1 MKIEK
6 QGGISNTLDANT
18 QAETKAKAQAQTRS
32 RARLQAAPNSANQP
46 VHSATAAEVRA
57 NARTSGSNG
66 GFNLQLNQQ
75 LSSMQATDRY
85 LGDLAEQLSSVKLS
99 ISRQLTSVASNE
111 REAIARGL
119 QQVNILLDERSKRT
133 GQSLDANFNLRLN
146 EPLRS
151 RFSLPGLES
160 IETIKRSGKETLVF
174 TAGRALAEPLAVVFD
189 EAMSDEQ
196 VLRNLNAG
204 LGSAG
209 IRAELDP
216 QGALKFS
223 MPENDWQAIKDQLR
237 IKGEGKLFAA
247 TSAQVNPQ
255 EEGLLG
261 FNPAQAQ
268 VQTQIQ
274 SQESMRELRELL
286 DSVVAALD
294 RIGTLRQQ
302 LSQRQ
307 EDVREF
313 LARQESQDEKQWALN
328 FANAVF
334 NINGRKASSYS
345 AVTQTVIAQAQ
356 LTRFAV
362 VSLLS

>member
-6 QGGISNTLDANT
+6 QTAVSGAFETST
-18 QAETKAKAQAQTRS
+18 QAYSRS
-32 RARLQAAPNSANQP
+32 RLPPAPNGSNAAASGSPANP
-46 VHSATAAEVRA
+46 SRGA
-57 NARTSGSNG
+57 ARTSGANG

-75 LSSMQATDRY
+75 LSSMQAADRY
-85 LGDLAEQLSSVKLS
+85 LGDLVEQLSRLKLS
-99 ISRQLTSVASNE
+99 VSRQLSSPASNE
-111 REAIARGL
+111 REAISESVQR
-119 QQVNILLDERSKRT
+119 VNILLDERSKRT
-133 GQSLDANFNLRLN
+133 GQSLDASFNLRLN

-160 IETIKRSGKETLVF
+160 IESIKQSGKETLVF
-174 TAGRALAEPLAVVFD
+174 TAGRALHEPLAVVLD
-189 EAMSDEQ
+189 DGMGDEQ
-196 VLRNLNAG
+196 VLRSLNAG

-209 IRAELDP
+209 IRAELDA

-223 MPENDWQAIKDQLR
+223 MPEGDWQGLKTQLR

-247 TSAQVNPQ
+247 SAELVNPR
-255 EEGLLG
+255 EDSLLSVDLASSG
-261 FNPAQAQ
+261 QGSA
-268 VQTQIQ
+268 
-274 SQESMRELRELL
+274 RELRHLL

-307 EDVREF
+307 DDVREF

-328 FANAVF
+328 FATAMF
-334 NINGRKASSYS
+334 NLNGRTAASYLTVSRT
-345 AVTQTVIAQAQ
+345 VTAQAH

>member
-6 QGGISNTLDANT
+6 QTAVSGAFETNT
-18 QAETKAKAQAQTRS
+18 QAYSRS
-32 RARLQAAPNSANQP
+32 RLRPAPNGLNQTSQTSHANQAAGS
-46 VHSATAAEVRA
+46 
-57 NARTSGSNG
+57 ARTSSNG

-75 LSSMQATDRY
+75 LSSMQAADRY
-85 LGDLAEQLSSVKLS
+85 LGDLAEQLSSLKLS
-99 ISRQLTSVASNE
+99 ISRQLTSPAVNE
-111 REAIARGL
+111 RETISKGL
-119 QQVNILLDERSKRT
+119 QQVNILLEERSKRT

-160 IETIKRSGKETLVF
+160 IEAIKQSGKETLVF
-174 TAGRALAEPLAVVFD
+174 TAGRALQEPLAVVLD
-189 EAMSDEQ
+189 DAMSDEQ

-209 IRAELDP
+209 IRAELDA

-223 MPENDWQAIKDQLR
+223 MPENDFQALKSQLR
-237 IKGEGKLFAA
+237 VKGEGKLFANLPESV
-247 TSAQVNPQ
+247 TPK
-255 EEGLLG
+255 EDGILG
-261 FNPAQAQ
+261 FDLAA
-268 VQTQIQ
+268 V
-274 SQESMRELRELL
+274 QESAREMRQLL

-307 EDVREF
+307 EDVRQF

-328 FANAVF
+328 FASALF
-334 NINGRKASSYS
+334 NLNGRTAASYLTV
-345 AVTQTVIAQAQ
+345 AQTVTAQAN

>member
-6 QGGISNTLDANT
+6 QTGISNTLDANT
-18 QAETKAKAQAQTRS
+18 QAETKAKAQAQSRS
-32 RARLQAAPNSANQP
+32 RLQSTPGSGSQP
-46 VHSATAAEVRA
+46 VPAATAAEARA
-57 NARTSGSNG
+57 NARASSTNG

-85 LGDLAEQLSSVKLS
+85 LGDLAEQLASVKLS
-99 ISRQLTSVASNE
+99 ISRQISSASSTE

-119 QQVNILLDERSKRT
+119 QQVNTLLDERRKRT

-160 IETIKRSGKETLVF
+160 IDAIKRSGKETLVF

-237 IKGEGKLFAA
+237 VKGEGKLFAA
-247 TSAQVNPQ
+247 ANIQIKPQ

-261 FNPAQAQ
+261 FNPAQP
-268 VQTQIQ
+268 
-274 SQESMRELRELL
+274 QESVRELRELL
-286 DSVVAALD
+286 DSVIAALD

-328 FANAVF
+328 FASAVF

>member
-1 MKIEK
+1 MKIDK
-6 QGGISNTLDANT
+6 QTAVSSALEANS
-18 QAETKAKAQAQTRS
+18 QAYS
-32 RARLQAAPNSANQP
+32 RARLQPAPGRSQTARVDGNAPETRAAAR
-46 VHSATAAEVRA
+46 AT
-57 NARTSGSNG
+57 GSNN
-66 GFNLQLNQQ
+66 GFSLQLNQQ

-85 LGDLAEQLSSVKLS
+85 LGDLAEQLSALKLN
-99 ISRQLTSVASNE
+99 ISRQISSPGSNE

-119 QQVNILLDERSKRT
+119 QQVNTLLDERSKRSA
-133 GQSLDANFNLRLN
+133 QSLDANFNLRLN

-151 RFSLPGLES
+151 RFNLPGLES

-174 TAGRALAEPLAVVFD
+174 TAGRALQEPLAVMLD
-189 EAMSDEQ
+189 DGMSDEQ

-223 MPENDWQAIKDQLR
+223 LPENDWQALKNQLQV
-237 IKGEGKLFAA
+237 KGEGKLFA
-247 TSAQVNPQ
+247 SSPSQLMPR

-261 FNPAQAQ
+261 FDPAQAQ
-268 VQTQIQ
+268 
-274 SQESMRELRELL
+274 ESTRELRQLL
-286 DSVVAALD
+286 DSVIAALD
-294 RIGTLRQQ
+294 RISTLRQQ
-302 LSQRQ
+302 LNQRQ
-307 EDVREF
+307 DDVREF

-328 FANAVF
+328 FASAVF

-345 AVTQTVIAQAQ
+345 VVSQTVIAQAQ

>member
-6 QGGISNTLDANT
+6 QTGISSTLDANS
-18 QAETKAKAQAQTRS
+18 QAQAQARS
-32 RARLQAAPNSANQP
+32 RSRLQPTPDSRTQTAP
-46 VHSATAAEVRA
+46 VATAAEVHA
-57 NARTSGSNG
+57 NARTSGTRG

-99 ISRQLTSVASNE
+99 ISRQLSSASNNE
-111 REAIARGL
+111 REAIARGV

-160 IETIKRSGKETLVF
+160 IEGIKRSGKETLVF

-223 MPENDWQAIKDQLR
+223 MPENDWQAVKDQL
-237 IKGEGKLFAA
+237 IVKGEGKLFAA
-247 TSAQVNPQ
+247 ASAQVKPQ

-268 VQTQIQ
+268 AQ
-274 SQESMRELRELL
+274 SQESARELRELL

-328 FANAVF
+328 FASAVF

>member
-1 MKIEK
+1 MKIDK
-6 QGGISNTLDANT
+6 QTAVSSALEANS
-18 QAETKAKAQAQTRS
+18 QAYSRS
-32 RARLQAAPNSANQP
+32 RLQPAPNGRHQP
-46 VHSATAAEVRA
+46 AQPTQTNDARA
-57 NARTSGSNG
+57 NARTGGTNG

-75 LSSMQATDRY
+75 LSSMQAADRY
-85 LGDLAEQLSSVKLS
+85 LDDLAEQLSALKLN
-99 ISRQLTSVASNE
+99 ISRQLSSPASNE
-111 REAIARGL
+111 REAIARGIH
-119 QQVNILLDERSKRT
+119 QVNNLLDERSKRT
-133 GQSLDANFNLRLN
+133 GHSLDANFNLRLN

-174 TAGRALAEPLAVVFD
+174 TGGRALQEPLAVVLD
-189 EAMSDEQ
+189 DGMSDEQ

-209 IRAELDP
+209 IRAELDQ

-223 MPENDWQAIKDQLR
+223 MPENDWQALKNQLGV
-237 IKGEGKLFAA
+237 KGEGKLF
-247 TSAQVNPQ
+247 SVNASQMQPR

-261 FNPAQAQ
+261 FDPAAA
-268 VQTQIQ
+268 
-274 SQESMRELRELL
+274 QESARDLRQLL
-286 DSVVAALD
+286 DSVIAALD
-294 RIGTLRQQ
+294 RISNLRQQ
-302 LSQRQ
+302 LHQRQ
-307 EDVREF
+307 DDVREF

-328 FANAVF
+328 FASAVF

-345 AVTQTVIAQAQ
+345 VVSQTVIAQAQ

>member
-6 QGGISNTLDANT
+6 QTGVSRPLEANT
-18 QAETKAKAQAQTRS
+18 QAQSQS
-32 RARLQAAPNSANQP
+32 RARVQSAPGGRSQP
-46 VHSATAAEVRA
+46 VQNTATAELQA
-57 NARTSGSNG
+57 NARAGTNG
-66 GFNLQLNQQ
+66 GFNLQLNHQ

-85 LGDLAEQLSSVKLS
+85 LGDLAEQLSGLKLT
-99 ISRQLTSVASNE
+99 ISRQLSSATHNE

-119 QQVNILLDERSKRT
+119 QQVNTLLDERSKRT
-133 GQSLDANFNLRLN
+133 SQSLDANFNLRLN

-160 IETIKRSGKETLVF
+160 LDAIKRSGKETLVF
-174 TAGRALAEPLAVVFD
+174 TAGRALQEPLAVVLD
-189 EAMSDEQ
+189 EAMGDEQ
-196 VLRNLNAG
+196 VLRTFNAG

-209 IRAELDP
+209 IRAELDH

-223 MPENDWQAIKDQLR
+223 MPENDWQALKDQLR
-237 IKGEGKLFAA
+237 VKGEGKLFAA
-247 TSAQVNPQ
+247 AATQVQPT

-261 FNPAQAQ
+261 FDPAQAR
-268 VQTQIQ
+268 
-274 SQESMRELRELL
+274 ESVRDLRQLL

-307 EDVREF
+307 DDVREF
-313 LARQESQDEKQWALN
+313 LARQESQDEKRWALN
-328 FANAVF
+328 FASAVF
-334 NINGRKASSYS
+334 NISGRKASNYS
-345 AVTQTVIAQAQ
+345 AVSQTVIAQAQ

>member
-1 MKIEK
+1 MKIDK
-6 QGGISNTLDANT
+6 QTAVSSALEAN
-18 QAETKAKAQAQTRS
+18 AQAYGRS
-32 RARLQAAPNSANQP
+32 RLQPAPGGRSQP
-46 VHSATAAEVRA
+46 AQNATATEARPGV
-57 NARTSGSNG
+57 RTSGANG

-75 LSSMQATDRY
+75 LSSMQAADRY
-85 LGDLAEQLSSVKLS
+85 LGDLAEHLSSLKLN
-99 ISRQLTSVASNE
+99 ISRQLSAPLSNE
-111 REAIARGL
+111 REAIAKGL
-119 QQVNILLDERSKRT
+119 QQVNGLLEERSKRT
-133 GQSLDANFNLRLN
+133 GQSLDANFNLRLS

-160 IETIKRSGKETLVF
+160 VETIKRSGKETLVF
-174 TAGRALAEPLAVVFD
+174 TGGRALQEPLAVVLD
-189 EAMSDEQ
+189 EGMSDEQ

-209 IRAELDP
+209 IRAELDQ

-223 MPENDWQAIKDQLR
+223 MPEDDWQALKSQLR
-237 IKGEGKLFAA
+237 VKGEGKLFPANSPA
-247 TSAQVNPQ
+247 PVKPQ

-261 FNPAQAQ
+261 FDPASA
-268 VQTQIQ
+268 
-274 SQESMRELRELL
+274 QESARELRQLL

-307 EDVREF
+307 DDVREF

-328 FANAVF
+328 FASAVF
-334 NINGRKASSYS
+334 NVNGRKASSYS
-345 AVTQTVIAQAQ
+345 VVSQTVIAQAQ

>member
-6 QGGISNTLDANT
+6 QTGISNTLDANT
-18 QAETKAKAQAQTRS
+18 QAETKAKAQAQSRS
-32 RARLQAAPNSANQP
+32 RLQSTPGSASQPAPA
-46 VHSATAAEVRA
+46 ATAAEVRA
-57 NARTSGSNG
+57 NARASSTNG

-99 ISRQLTSVASNE
+99 ISRQLTSASTNE

-119 QQVNILLDERSKRT
+119 QQVNTLLDERSKRT

-160 IETIKRSGKETLVF
+160 IDAIKRSGKETLVF

-237 IKGEGKLFAA
+237 VKGEGKLFAA
-247 TSAQVNPQ
+247 ANTQVKPQ

-268 VQTQIQ
+268 AQ
-274 SQESMRELRELL
+274 SPSQPQESVRELRELL
-286 DSVVAALD
+286 DSVIAALD

-328 FANAVF
+328 FASAVF

>member
-1 MKIEK
+1 MKIDK
-6 QGGISNTLDANT
+6 QTAVSGALDANT
-18 QAETKAKAQAQTRS
+18 QAYHRSRLNPAAGRSAGARAQATD
-32 RARLQAAPNSANQP
+32 PIEGN
-46 VHSATAAEVRA
+46 AAE
-57 NARTSGSNG
+57 ARPGAKSAGTSG

-85 LGDLAEQLSSVKLS
+85 LGDLAEQLSSLKLS
-99 ISRQLTSVASNE
+99 ISRQLSSPLSNE
-111 REAIARGL
+111 REAISKGL
-119 QQVNILLDERSKRT
+119 QQVNSLLDERSKRT
-133 GQSLDANFNLRLN
+133 SQSLDASFTLRLN

-151 RFSLPGLES
+151 RFTLPGMESLEA
-160 IETIKRSGKETLVF
+160 IKRSGKETLVI
-174 TAGRALAEPLAVVFD
+174 TGGRVLQEPLAVVLD
-189 EAMSDEQ
+189 DGMSDEQ
-196 VLRNLNAG
+196 LLRNLNAG

-209 IRAELDP
+209 IRAEVDA

-223 MPENDWQAIKDQLR
+223 MPEKDWQALKNQLR
-237 IKGEGKLFAA
+237 VKGEGKLFPVAG
-247 TSAQVNPQ
+247 SQVKPQ

-261 FNPAQAQ
+261 FDPGLAQAQ
-268 VQTQIQ
+268 TP
-274 SQESMRELRELL
+274 SRTKESVRELRQLL

-307 EDVREF
+307 DDVREF

-328 FANAVF
+328 FASAVF

-345 AVTQTVIAQAQ
+345 VVAHTVIAQAQ
-356 LTRFAV
+356 LSRFAV

>member
-6 QGGISNTLDANT
+6 QTGISSTLDANS
-18 QAETKAKAQAQTRS
+18 QAQAQARS
-32 RARLQAAPNSANQP
+32 RSRLQPTPDSRNQP
-46 VHSATAAEVRA
+46 APVATAAEVHA
-57 NARTSGSNG
+57 NARTSGTRG

-75 LSSMQATDRY
+75 LSSMQATGRY
-85 LGDLAEQLSSVKLS
+85 LGDLAEQLSAVKLS
-99 ISRQLTSVASNE
+99 ISRQLSSASSNE
-111 REAIARGL
+111 REAIVRGV

-209 IRAELDP
+209 IRAELDA

-223 MPENDWQAIKDQLR
+223 MPENDWQALKDQLKV
-237 IKGEGKLFAA
+237 KGEGKLFAA
-247 TSAQVNPQ
+247 ASAQVKPQ

-268 VQTQIQ
+268 AQ
-274 SQESMRELRELL
+274 SQESARELRELL

-328 FANAVF
+328 FASAVF

>member
-1 MKIEK
+1 MKIDK
-6 QGGISNTLDANT
+6 QTAISGAFETNT
-18 QAETKAKAQAQTRS
+18 QAYGRSRLHPAPNGIGATAQTS
-32 RARLQAAPNSANQP
+32 HVNQ
-46 VHSATAAEVRA
+46 TAS
-57 NARTSGSNG
+57 NARNNNGNG

-75 LSSMQATDRY
+75 LSSMQAADRY
-85 LGDLAEQLSSVKLS
+85 LGDLVEQLSALKMS
-99 ISRQLTSVASNE
+99 ISRQLSSPAINE
-111 REAIARGL
+111 RESISKGV
-119 QQVNILLDERSKRT
+119 QQVNILLEERSKRT

-160 IETIKRSGKETLVF
+160 LESIKQSGRETLLF
-174 TAGRALAEPLAVVFD
+174 TAGRALQEPLAVVLDD
-189 EAMSDEQ
+189 EMSDEQ
-196 VLRNLNAG
+196 VLRNFNAG

-209 IRAELDP
+209 IRAELDS

-223 MPENDWQAIKDQLR
+223 MPESDWQAVKGQLKV
-237 IKGEGKLFAA
+237 KGEGKLFANA
-247 TSAQVNPQ
+247 HTRVNAR
-255 EEGLLG
+255 EEGMLG
-261 FNPAQAQ
+261 FDLAA
-268 VQTQIQ
+268 V
-274 SQESMRELRELL
+274 QESARELRQLL

-313 LARQESQDEKQWALN
+313 LARQESKDEKQWALN
-328 FANAVF
+328 FAGAVF
-334 NINGRKASSYS
+334 NLNGRKASSYLTVS
-345 AVTQTVIAQAQ
+345 QTVIAQAQ

>member
-1 MKIEK
+1 MKIDK
-6 QGGISNTLDANT
+6 QTAVSSALDANS
-18 QAETKAKAQAQTRS
+18 QAYSRS
-32 RARLQAAPNSANQP
+32 RLNPAPQRNQTARAVEGNTAEARPATRASA
-46 VHSATAAEVRA
+46 
-57 NARTSGSNG
+57 GNG

-75 LSSMQATDRY
+75 LSSMQAADRY
-85 LGDLAEQLSSVKLS
+85 LGDLAENLSSLKLS
-99 ISRQLTSVASNE
+99 ISRQLSSSMSNE
-111 REAIARGL
+111 REAISKGL
-119 QQVNILLDERSKRT
+119 QQVNSLLDERSKRT

-160 IETIKRSGKETLVF
+160 LETIKRSGKETLVF
-174 TAGRALAEPLAVVFD
+174 TGGRALQEPLAVVLD
-189 EAMSDEQ
+189 EGMSDEQ

-209 IRAELDP
+209 IRAELDA

-223 MPENDWQAIKDQLR
+223 MPENDWQDLKEQLR
-237 IKGEGKLFAA
+237 VKGEGKLF
-247 TSAQVNPQ
+247 SANTGALKPR

-261 FNPAQAQ
+261 FDPAQAQ
-268 VQTQIQ
+268 
-274 SQESMRELRELL
+274 ESARELRQLL

-294 RIGTLRQQ
+294 RISGLRQQ

-307 EDVREF
+307 DDVREF

-328 FANAVF
+328 FASAVF
-334 NINGRKASSYS
+334 SINGRKASSYS
-345 AVTQTVIAQAQ
+345 VVSQTVIAQAQ

>member
-6 QGGISNTLDANT
+6 QSGVSRTLDINT
-18 QAETKAKAQAQTRS
+18 QAQTSSRS
-32 RARLQAAPNSANQP
+32 RLQSAPNNRAQP
-46 VHSATAAEVRA
+46 APNAAAAELQS
-57 NARTSGSNG
+57 NARASGSGG

-85 LGDLAEQLSSVKLS
+85 LGDLAEQLSSLKLS
-99 ISRQLTSVASNE
+99 ISRQLTSTTNNE
-111 REAIARGL
+111 REPIARGL
-119 QQVNILLDERSKRT
+119 QQVNTLLDERSKRT
-133 GQSLDANFNLRLN
+133 SQSLDANFNLRLN

-160 IETIKRSGKETLVF
+160 TEAIKRSGKETLVF
-174 TAGRALAEPLAVVFD
+174 TAGRALKEPLAVVFD
-189 EAMSDEQ
+189 ESMSDEQ

-204 LGSAG
+204 MGSAG
-209 IRAELDP
+209 IRAELDQ

-223 MPENDWQAIKDQLR
+223 MPENDWQALKDQLR
-237 IKGEGKLFAA
+237 VKGEGKLFANA
-247 TSAQVNPQ
+247 STQVQPK

-261 FNPAQAQ
+261 FDPAQAQ
-268 VQTQIQ
+268 AHTKDNLRD
-274 SQESMRELRELL
+274 MRQLL
-286 DSVVAALD
+286 DSVVTALD

-307 EDVREF
+307 DDVREF

-345 AVTQTVIAQAQ
+345 SVAQTVIAQAQ
-356 LTRFAV
+356 LTRFSV